1 VPFTRDQLVD
11 LARQSGLECTARL
24 ITEWAQFG
32 IIDQPE
38 RVGRS
43 DGKRGAYYLWP
54 DTQKDLLLTVLAKR
68 GEVRHIKSLVQVP
81 VGIWM
86 YWGDEW
92 VPMRQVRR
100 ALTTSTGLFGPPNS
114 YERALANARD
124 VVRALTREGVSRG
137 EMNEL
142 RDELAGQL
150 HRGRI
155 DPEVL
160 RPLIETIAATDPRTG
175 GWGPFGLRVDEIVT
189 WIQATVVAVEQLE
202 SVSDGQLRESRARQR
217 FALLNYAK
225 SWRRLAQMPEYGQ
238 MFEEP
243 TLELFMNRSCR
254 DLLFNLGVRLVA
266 DQDGRELPP
275 VELIDWHQPP
285 LDLMRISASL

>member
-1 VPFTRDQLVD
+1 MPFTRDQLVD
-11 LARQSGLECTARL
+11 LARKSGLQCSARL
-24 ITEWAQFG
+24 ITEWAQIG
-32 IIDQPE
+32 ILDQPE

-92 VPMRQVRR
+92 VPIRQVRR

-114 YERALANARD
+114 YERALANARE
-124 VVRALTREGVSRG
+124 VVRGLRREGVSRG

-155 DPEVL
+155 DPDVL
-160 RPLIETIAATDPRTG
+160 RPLIEVIVSTDPRTG
-175 GWGPFGLRVDEIVT
+175 GWGPFGLGVDEIVT
-189 WIQATVVAVEQLE
+189 WIQATVVAVAQLE
-202 SVSDGQLRESRARQR
+202 SVSDGQLHESRARQR
-217 FALLNYAK
+217 LALLNL
-225 SWRRLAQMPEYGQ
+225 REIM
-238 MFEEP
+238 EEP
-243 TLELFMNRSCR
+243 RADARIRPDVRRADIGAVHES
-254 DLLFNLGVRLVA
+254 LLSR
-266 DQDGRELPP
+266 
-275 VELIDWHQPP
+275 ICCS
-285 LDLMRISASL
+285 ISAFSWWPTKMDGNCRPSRSLIGTSPHWI